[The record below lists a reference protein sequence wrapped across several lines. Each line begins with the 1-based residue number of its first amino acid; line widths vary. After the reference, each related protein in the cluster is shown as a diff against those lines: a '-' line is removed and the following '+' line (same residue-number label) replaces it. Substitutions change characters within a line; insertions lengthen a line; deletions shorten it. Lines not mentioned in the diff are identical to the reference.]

1 MNCNLA
7 QEHIVLSVY
16 GELPDD
22 RAHQLELHLAQCER
36 CRQEMEAVSALH
48 KVLSTAPL
56 VEPSPSLLAR
66 TRVRLDEALDA
77 LPQASF
83 FRRLSQRIHRGFG
96 TLQGAPVMT
105 CALLLAGCGIGA
117 WGGYR
122 VAEHNV
128 HASPATAQN
137 TSNAVPVL
145 ADPDSAQIA
154 GVSSIILEPGSEN
167 VEVRFERMTPETAFG
182 TLDDPQIRQLLI
194 LAARNFANPASTMIR
209 SICSRANVRPATSA
223 TAVPSATPSWSLFA
237 MTRTPASAA
246 RPSKA
251 WSPTFLPTPACA
263 MRCSKPSSTTPTR
276 MFAPKRS
283 ASLSLSMPIPPS
295 AKSCRRSP
303 TAIRTS
309 TSEPFRGNILSRFHR
324 SSRDKPAA
332 ARVLCFAAVIR

>member
-182 TLDDPQIRQLLI
+182 TLDDPQIRQLLV
-194 LAARNFANPASTMIR
+194 LAARNFANPAAHDDSVNLLAQECQAGHQCNGGPVRNALMVALRYDKDARVRRKALEGLESYISADTR
-209 SICSRANVRPATSA
+209 VRDAVLEAVLHDSDADVRAEAISLLEPVDADSAVREVLQTVAN
-223 TAVPSATPSWSLFA
+223 
-237 MTRTPASAA
+237 RDQDQ
-246 RPSKA
+246 R
-251 WSPTFLPTPACA
+251 
-263 MRCSKPSSTTPTR
+263 
-276 MFAPKRS
+276 
-283 ASLSLSMPIPPS
+283 
-295 AKSCRRSP
+295 
-303 TAIRTS
+303 IRTV
-309 TSEPFRGNILSRFHR
+309 SRQYLEQV
-324 SSRDKPAA
+324 SQ
-332 ARVLCFAAVIR
+332 IQ